1 MNQRD
6 KLWWRHGIFYQIYP
20 RSFQDTNADG
30 VGDINGIIERLP
42 YLQSLGVDAIWLS
55 PIFPSPMADFGY
67 DIADY
72 TGVDPLFGTMA
83 GFDALVK
90 AAHAGGLKVILDLVP
105 NHTSDQHPWFLESRA
120 SRDNQKRDWYIWRDP
135 AADGGPPNN
144 WLSEFGGSAW
154 QYDATTGQY
163 YYHAFLAQQPD
174 LNWRNPEVRQAV
186 YDVMRFWLRKGVD
199 GFRVDVIWHLIK
211 DAEFRDNPPNP
222 NYREGRPPH
231 EKILPLHSTDQAEV
245 HDVIAQMRRVVDE
258 FDSRVLIGE
267 IYLPL
272 ERLVT
277 YYGKE
282 LAGAHLPFN
291 FALLSAPWNAREIE
305 KIIFEYESVLPV
317 GAWPN
322 WVLGNHD
329 RPRVASR
336 VGQAQAR
343 VAAMLL
349 LTLRGTPTL
358 YYGDEIGMHQ
368 VAIAPEEVRDP
379 FEKNVPGIGVGRDGC
394 RTPMQWDAT
403 PYAGFSTS
411 APWLPLAEDFRHE
424 NVANL
429 DADAA
434 SILSL
439 YRALINLRKKLPQLI
454 SGDYVPIAAEG
465 DLLLYR
471 RRSDGKAITIALNL
485 GAEPVSIESDAA
497 GLSGEILLSTF
508 LDRQGEKIQG
518 ALDLRGD
525 EGVIIGHSPAKTMSS
540 RRRRDPYAAALR
552 LRTMATGFCRNMGLS
567 LWVPAFA
574 GTTRGEALR
583 SLTPDDG
590 SCLPRRCRRRC
601 V

>member
-1 MNQRD
+1 MIFPKMNQRD

-30 VGDINGIIERLP
+30 VGDIAGVIKRLP

-67 DIADY
+67 DIANY
-72 TGVDPLFGTMA
+72 TGIDPLFGTMA
-83 GFDALVK
+83 DFDALVK
-90 AAHAGGLKVILDLVP
+90 AVRASGLKVILDLVP
-105 NHTSDQHPWFLESRA
+105 NHTSEQHPWFVESRG
-120 SRDNQKRDWYIWRDP
+120 SRDNPKRDWYIWRDP
-135 AADGGPPNN
+135 AVDGGPPNN

-154 QYDATTGQY
+154 QYDATTRQF

-174 LNWRNPEVRQAV
+174 LNWRNPEVRQAI

-211 DAEFRDNPPNP
+211 DAGFRDNPPNQD
-222 NYREGRPPH
+222 YREGRPPH
-231 EKILPLHSTDQAEV
+231 EKILPLNSTDQAEV
-245 HDVIAQMRRVVDE
+245 HDVIAEMRRVIDE

-272 ERLVT
+272 ERLVA
-277 YYGKE
+277 YYGKD

-291 FALLSAPWNAREIE
+291 FALLSAPWNARGIE
-305 KIIFEYESVLPV
+305 KIIFEYESVLPQ

-336 VGQAQAR
+336 VGGAQAR

-358 YYGDEIGMHQ
+358 YYGDEIGMRQ
-368 VAIAPEEVRDP
+368 VAIAPEQVRDP

-403 PYAGFSTS
+403 PCAGFSTS
-411 APWLPLAEDFRHE
+411 KPWLPLADDFRHE

-439 YRALINLRKKLPQLI
+439 YKALIGLRKKLPQLV
-454 SGDYVPIAAEG
+454 SGDYVPVAAEG

-471 RRSDGKAITIALNL
+471 RGSGGTTVVIALNL
-485 GAEPVSIESDAA
+485 GAEPVSIASDAA
-497 GLSGEILLSTF
+497 GLNGEILLSTF
-508 LDRQGEKIQG
+508 LDRQGEKMQG

-525 EGVIIGHSPAKTMSS
+525 EGVIIGAPA
-540 RRRRDPYAAALR
+540 
-552 LRTMATGFCRNMGLS
+552 
-567 LWVPAFA
+567 
-574 GTTRGEALR
+574 
-583 SLTPDDG
+583 
-590 SCLPRRCRRRC
+590 
-601 V
+601 